1 MTEITRKALVEVNE
15 ILHAAGWD
23 QRVKSA
29 SPTEGPPD
37 ALEMSE
43 GERRIDEAVGHLVPE
58 LRSVAVM
65 AYIEGKTLENIA
77 EILKVPLG
85 TVKTRMHLARVQLRE
100 SLHEPEKPRTS
111 A

>member
-23 QRVKSA
+23 HPVESA
-29 SPTEGPPD
+29 SAIEEPPD

-43 GERRIDEAVGHLVPE
+43 GERRIDEVVGQLVPE

-65 AYIEGKTLENIA
+65 AYIEGKTLESIA
-77 EILKVPLG
+77 EILRVPLG
-85 TVKTRMHLARVQLRE
+85 TVKTRMHLARVLLRE
-100 SLHEPEKPRTS
+100 SLHEPEKP
-111 A
+111 